1 LRNVNLAFRAWPVLP
16 LLREN
21 PFWLLFIASV
31 EQVVPRQL
39 YLLLPLACTILV
51 LARVIYALAHSLLQ
65 RRGML
70 APSLAIIV
78 FCPVRL
84 VAPLLL
90 VSGRRRL
97 DGWELVLVGLADIRG
112 RRLVRS
118 RDQLLHLSNWWLVLI
133 ILIRGGIILPDGAGS
148 GLALNQRLN
157 LSPLWP
163 IRIFLFLIFVLLVSP
178 QLLRR
183 WLLLNWVS
191 PQL

>member
-1 LRNVNLAFRAWPVLP
+1 M
-16 LLREN
+16 
-21 PFWLLFIASV
+21 
-31 EQVVPRQL
+31 
-39 YLLLPLACTILV
+39 LLPLACTILV

-84 VAPLLL
+84 VASLLL
-90 VSGRRRL
+90 VSGRRGL

-112 RRLVRS
+112 RGLVRS
-118 RDQLLHLSNWWLVLI
+118 REQRLHLSNWWLILI

-148 GLALNQRLN
+148 GLTLNQRLN
-157 LSPLWP
+157 LSPLWS

-178 QLLRR
+178 HLLRR
-183 WLLLNWVS
+183 CLLLNWVS